1 MEKLILKDKT
11 EIEILP
17 GAYLGKVCAMAADF
31 ESIKKIMESIIKPG
45 NLDEIKFMSG
55 DIAGAEYKDM
65 VLQEPNF
72 CITKKTDGI
81 EVSFGLRER
90 TQEEEQQESVEKAIT
105 YLSDEQA
112 LAVKDLYPL
121 WDDDPEGYPY
131 KMENP
136 KDTRRRYQGKLWK
149 LKKDHNKQ
157 EDWYPGAEGTLWE
170 EIMEGHAGTLE
181 DPVPVPD
188 TVTTSG
194 FTYVYGKYYIEAE
207 TIYLCKR
214 AGVENP
220 EEMCGQ
226 EETLYYAPSAMAGK
240 YFEKVG

>member
-31 ESIKKIMESIIKPG
+31 ESMKKIMESIIKPG

-90 TQEEEQQESVEKAIT
+90 TQEEEQQEDVQKAIV
-105 YLSDEQA
+105 YLTDEQA
-112 LAVKDLYPL
+112 LSVKNLHEKWVPNKDYKTGDRRLYNEEL
-121 WDDDPEGYPY
+121 Y
-131 KMENP
+131 KCL
-136 KDTRRRYQGKLWK
+136 Q
-149 LKKDHNKQ
+149 DHTAQ
-157 EDWYPGAEGTLWE
+157 EDW
-170 EIMEGHAGTLE
+170 
-181 DPVPVPD
+181 
-188 TVTTSG
+188 
-194 FTYVYGKYYIEAE
+194 
-207 TIYLCKR
+207 
-214 AGVENP
+214 NP
-220 EEMCGQ
+220 ED
-226 EETLYYAPSAMAGK
+226 APSLWAKILIPDPEVIPEWEQPESTNGYSTGDRVTHNGK
-240 YFEKVG
+240 TWESLVDNNIWEPGVVGTEGQWKEVTE